1 MTGSET
7 PTTSVAVN
15 HDECRA
21 LVGRITTTRDF
32 RRATRLREF
41 LIYVVD
47 RHLAGHDEEI
57 TEPLIGQRVFG
68 RPKTYNPGDDSIV
81 RTEARTVRQR
91 LDRYFAE
98 EGAGEPMILEIP
110 RGRYVPVF
118 RARPATV
125 VSEAAPSDAEPPSGM
140 SRRWLAVGGLTALA
154 GAVLWRSRPDAHPV
168 KSTAFSRPPVAGQ
181 VVFECSEERLQLAFQ
196 NAHNR
201 ALSCVYTGDPVGD
214 WYATMPAGQS
224 DVFCM
229 RDVSHQSVGASV
241 LGLTHHTAN
250 MLRAFAQST
259 TQSRDWCGYWVI
271 TKDGFP
277 APSNYSGDSDFGFG
291 LPANFDVMRACYR
304 QLLWTGDPGYLNEAF
319 STFYSRTVSSYV
331 DVWDPEHDGIM
342 QSNTRRR
349 RVHGSYH
356 SSGPRLATGVDLVA
370 AQYAGYQTYAA
381 IQDFR
386 GREGSLSQKIARDYR
401 QKAHAFRE
409 RINHEWWNGEQDRF
423 FSGKLA
429 DQSWDPEFVAE
440 CNMYALWFGLPED
453 GPKGARALD
462 ELVRTPPVE
471 PRARSYTPEV
481 LYEFG
486 RNEQAYQA
494 LLEVGNPEF
503 FGHEVASEPSFAVV
517 GAVATGLM
525 GIAPNVPKTTLQT
538 RPRLSAGLSWA
549 KLSHIPVGPNVV
561 SVEHRDSRETV
572 FTNESGPPLQW
583 KATFD
588 SRSSARLIVDGAS
601 LAPMVEEDAHGQP
614 IASTLVPVNPGQT
627 RTARW
632 L

>member
-7 PTTSVAVN
+7 PTTSAVVN

-21 LVGRITTTRDF
+21 LVSRIAASREF
-32 RRATRLREF
+32 RRATRLRQF
-41 LIYVVD
+41 LIYVVE

-81 RTEARTVRQR
+81 RTEARTLRQR
-91 LDRYFAE
+91 LDRYFSE
-98 EGAGEPMILEIP
+98 EGADESVILEIP

-118 RARPATV
+118 RVRPAP
-125 VSEAAPSDAEPPSGM
+125 AAQALDAESPSGI

-154 GAVLWRSRPDAHPV
+154 GAILWRSRPAARAVKNPV
-168 KSTAFSRPPVAGQ
+168 PSKPPVAGQ
-181 VVFECSEERLQLAFQ
+181 VLFECSDERLQTAFQ
-196 NAHNR
+196 NARNR
-201 ALSCVYTGDPVGD
+201 AMGCVYTGDPVGE

-241 LGLTHHTAN
+241 LGLTRHTAN
-250 MLRAFAQST
+250 MLRAFAQSIA
-259 TQSRDWCGYWVI
+259 QSRDWCGYWVI

-277 APSNYSGDSDFGFG
+277 APSNYAGDNDFGYG
-291 LPANFDVMRACYR
+291 LPANFDIMRACYR
-304 QLLWTGDPGYLNEAF
+304 QLLWTGDLVYLNEAF
-319 STFYSRTVSSYV
+319 STFYARTVSSYV
-331 DVWDPEHDGIM
+331 EVWDRERAGVMHENSR
-342 QSNTRRR
+342 QR

-356 SSGPRLATGVDLVA
+356 ASGPRLATGVDLVA

-401 QKAHAFRE
+401 QKADSFRG
-409 RINHEWWNGEQDRF
+409 RINREWWNPQQNRF
-423 FSGKLA
+423 YSGKLA

-453 GPKGARALD
+453 GPKGAAALD

-471 PRARSYTPEV
+471 PRARSYCPEV
-481 LYEFG
+481 LYAFG

-503 FGHEVASEPSFAVV
+503 FGHEVASEPSFAVI

-525 GIAPNVPKTTLQT
+525 GIAPNVPKTVLET

-549 KLSHIPVGPNVV
+549 KLSHVPVGPNVV
-561 SVEHRDSRETV
+561 SVEHRGSRETA
-572 FTNESGPPLQW
+572 FTNQSGPPLEW

-588 SRSSARLIVDGAS
+588 AHANARLTVDGAS
-601 LAPMVEEDAHGQP
+601 VAPLVGEDAHGQP
-614 IASTLVPVNPGQT
+614 IASTLVSVNPGQT
-627 RTARW
+627 RTANW